1 MFKTVKNVT
10 NLAIES
16 LKLRSTDSD
25 LLKNKSV
32 DAILNLLAGEKG
44 IALKIAQ
51 VLGSN
56 SDNLSELSEV
66 AKGVN
71 LTAIPLEEIKTE
83 IESSL
88 GNAVNELFDE
98 IEEAKWVASLGQI
111 HPCTLK
117 GKLGNYVIKVQ
128 YPGIQEKIQD
138 QLKLMGLFGKL
149 GGKTRLRKWG
159 FDIGDYLDNFDL
171 SLKNEMNYLHELKNL
186 KKFNQFNLNRN
197 ILSPEPVEVLAREN
211 ILVTR
216 MMPGVSIDEFVQSS
230 SIGEKKRI
238 AEDLLMVYMEQ
249 LLFDGF
255 IQGDTHKGNFY
266 IHNCKLVFLD
276 FGHFITLT
284 ETEVNALQNLLQ
296 QIVDGQIVNPL
307 GILKDVGFDL
317 EKLRSI
323 EDSIPLI
330 LENLFKPFIYNQ
342 TFDLKTWDAK
352 ADIDKIIG
360 EQRWWFRS
368 SGNARFFQ
376 LLRSFL
382 GPYLIIKD
390 LGIPINWH
398 QCAKE
403 VLSKLNIVDEIELIE
418 PLNISPTAKNL
429 RIEVFRDGN
438 KTVDLFLPA
447 RSTMNLES
455 LLDDKVKASIESKGY
470 DIKHIKEHAMACNL
484 APMILFELEEDEKKY
499 RVFLA

>member
-1 MFKTVKNVT
+1 
-10 NLAIES
+10 
-16 LKLRSTDSD
+16 
-25 LLKNKSV
+25 
-32 DAILNLLAGEKG
+32 
-44 IALKIAQ
+44 
-51 VLGSN
+51 
-56 SDNLSELSEV
+56 
-66 AKGVN
+66 
-71 LTAIPLEEIKTE
+71 
-83 IESSL
+83 
-88 GNAVNELFDE
+88 
-98 IEEAKWVASLGQI
+98 
-111 HPCTLK
+111 
-117 GKLGNYVIKVQ
+117 
-128 YPGIQEKIQD
+128 
-138 QLKLMGLFGKL
+138 
-149 GGKTRLRKWG
+149 
-159 FDIGDYLDNFDL
+159 
-171 SLKNEMNYLHELKNL
+171 
-186 KKFNQFNLNRN
+186 
-197 ILSPEPVEVLAREN
+197 
-211 ILVTR
+211 
-216 MMPGVSIDEFVQSS
+216 
-230 SIGEKKRI
+230 
-238 AEDLLMVYMEQ
+238 
-249 LLFDGF
+249 
-255 IQGDTHKGNFY
+255 
-266 IHNCKLVFLD
+266 
-276 FGHFITLT
+276 
-284 ETEVNALQNLLQ
+284 VNALQNLLQ